1 MITVLLSVYNG
12 EKWLVQCIES
22 VLEQTYSNFEF
33 LIIDDGSE
41 DKSLEI
47 IKNYS
52 NLDKRIKFISQENI
66 GLTKSLNKGINL
78 AKGEWIARI
87 DADDVALPERLEL
100 QINYAN
106 KNDLNLVGC
115 QSNIIDSKGNIKYKI
130 RIPIDYKN
138 LYINLKKQKSFFSH
152 SSVLFKKNLV
162 ISLGGY
168 RETMKRSQDYD
179 LWLRISEVSK
189 IGALDYVGVLVRE
202 HDSRISNQSSGL
214 DQRLHAHYANIS
226 YILRTSYPKF
236 TDPLDSKNNFEIN
249 RFKEFVYQYLIKTDT
264 IDFYKKLYLFNKK
277 TKKDF
282 LIFRFTKIPFYFKSL
297 KYIKKLLI
305 WKIRGDFISKDAA
318 LCWVKLST
326 KGG

>member
-12 EKWLVQCIES
+12 EKWLVECIES
-22 VLEQTYSNFEF
+22 ILGQTYCDFEF
-33 LIIDDGSE
+33 LIIDDGSQ
-41 DKSLEI
+41 DKSLGI

-52 NLDKRIKFISQENI
+52 NSDKRIKFISQENI
-66 GLTKSLNKGINL
+66 GLTKSLNKGISL

-106 KNDLNLVGC
+106 KHNLNLVGC
-115 QSNIIDSKGNIKYKI
+115 QSNIIDSKGNIKYKTT
-130 RIPIDYKN
+130 IPIDYKT
-138 LYINLKKQKSFFSH
+138 LFLNLKKQKPFFSH

-189 IGALDYVGVLVRE
+189 IGAVDYVGVLVRE
-202 HDSRISNQSSGL
+202 HDSRISNSSSGL
-214 DQRLHAHYANIS
+214 DQRIHAHYANIS
-226 YILRTSYPKF
+226 HILRTSYPKS
-236 TDPLDSKNNFEIN
+236 TDPLDSKNKFEIT
-249 RFKEFVYQYLIKTDT
+249 RFKEFVNQYLIKTET
-264 IDFYKKLYLFNKK
+264 IDFYKTLNLFNKK

-282 LIFRFTKIPFYFKSL
+282 IIFRFMKIPFYFKNL
-297 KYIKKLLI
+297 IYIKKLLI
-305 WKIRGDFISKDAA
+305 WKLRGDFISKDAA
-318 LCWVKLST
+318 AFWVRISIKD
-326 KGG
+326 G